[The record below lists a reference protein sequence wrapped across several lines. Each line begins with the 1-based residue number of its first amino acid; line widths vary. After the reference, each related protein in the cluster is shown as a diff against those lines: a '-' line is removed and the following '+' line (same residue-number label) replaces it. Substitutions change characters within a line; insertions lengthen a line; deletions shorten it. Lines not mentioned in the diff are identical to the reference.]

1 MVRARLDAPFLEGSD
16 ACSRVHTVDAQ
27 SEAVGA
33 DFPKFFLAL
42 RRVAATRHDFSLA
55 SLRALMKGAGLT
67 YRIHAIELTDLLAQ
81 FSMDQRRAHL
91 DPAYRSALLTCAVLN
106 IAMAFIEGIVGLWIT
121 G

>member
-1 MVRARLDAPFLEGSD
+1 MLLFWRDRTHVPAPTQLMHSPKLLVPIFRNFFWPFGGWPLRDATLVSHPFG
-16 ACSRVHTVDAQ
+16 Q
-27 SEAVGA
+27 
-33 DFPKFFLAL
+33 
-42 RRVAATRHDFSLA
+42 
-55 SLRALMKGAGLT
+55 LMKGAGLT
-67 YRIHAIELTDLLAQ
+67 YHIHAIELTDLLAQ